1 MNKNDISKRVLSII
15 EEVFCL
21 GMDVNPNDSLK
32 QDLFF
37 DWIDIFDAVT
47 NIEDEFA
54 ITFSDD
60 VVDKLETVQ
69 DIIDYV
75 YDKLNQ

>member
-1 MNKNDISKRVLSII
+1 MVILCFTIKFI
-15 EEVFCL
+15 
-21 GMDVNPNDSLK
+21 
-32 QDLFF
+32 
-37 DWIDIFDAVT
+37 T
-47 NIEDEFA
+47 IEDEFA